1 MRTPTSKSSVSV
13 HVLKFNLRVPVG
25 FRKVLVLKE
34 RDETVIL
41 FWYSPEERYGG

>member
-1 MRTPTSKSSVSV
+1 MGAPTSKSSVSV

-25 FRKVLVLKE
+25 FQKVLMQKA

-41 FWYSPEERYGG
+41 FWYSPEECYGG